1 MKENFNEK
9 TTKDKNVY
17 IVMRILRMVFWVC
30 VVYFA
35 FQSFQSGEYI
45 SMPLVLGLLMVP
57 VGIYNILSHRK
68 QFQGSTEEQKQF
80 NKIVVR
86 SVILAPI
93 IVVVFLAITVLIKL
107 KTG

>member
-1 MKENFNEK
+1 MKENYSEK

-45 SMPLVLGLLMVP
+45 SKPLVVGLLMVP

-68 QFQGSTEEQKQF
+68 QFQGSAEEQKQF

>member
-1 MKENFNEK
+1 MKENYSEK

-17 IVMRILRMVFWVC
+17 IVMRILRIVFWVC

-35 FQSFQSGEYI
+35 FQSFQTGEYI
-45 SMPLVLGLLMVP
+45 SKPLVVGLLMVP
-57 VGIYNILSHRK
+57 VGINNILSHRK

-93 IVVVFLAITVLIKL
+93 IVVVFLTMTVLIKL

>member
-1 MKENFNEK
+1 MKENYSEN

-45 SMPLVLGLLMVP
+45 SKPLVLGLLMVP

-93 IVVVFLAITVLIKL
+93 IVVVFLTITVLIML

>member
-1 MKENFNEK
+1 MKENYSEK

-17 IVMRILRMVFWVC
+17 IVMRILRIVFWVC

-35 FQSFQSGEYI
+35 FQSFQAGEYI
-45 SMPLVLGLLMVP
+45 SKPLVVGLLMVP

-68 QFQGSTEEQKQF
+68 QFQGSAEEQKQF

>member
-1 MKENFNEK
+1 MKENYSEK

-17 IVMRILRMVFWVC
+17 IVMRIIRIVFWVC

-35 FQSFQSGEYI
+35 FLSFQAGEYI
-45 SMPLVLGLLMVP
+45 SKPLAVGLLMVP

-68 QFQGSTEEQKQF
+68 RFQGSDGERKQF

-93 IVVVFLAITVLIKL
+93 IVIVFLTVTVLIML
-107 KTG
+107 KTD

>member
-1 MKENFNEK
+1 MKENYSEK

-17 IVMRILRMVFWVC
+17 IVMRILRIAFWVC

-45 SMPLVLGLLMVP
+45 SKPLVVGLLMVP

-93 IVVVFLAITVLIKL
+93 IVVVFLTITVLIML

>member
-1 MKENFNEK
+1 MKENYSEK

-17 IVMRILRMVFWVC
+17 IVMRILRIVFWVC

-35 FQSFQSGEYI
+35 FRSFQAGEYI
-45 SMPLVLGLLMVP
+45 SKPLVVGLLMVP

-68 QFQGSTEEQKQF
+68 QFQGSAEEQKQF

>member
-1 MKENFNEK
+1 MKENYSEK

-17 IVMRILRMVFWVC
+17 IVMRILRIVFWVC

-45 SMPLVLGLLMVP
+45 SKPLVLGLLMVP

-68 QFQGSTEEQKQF
+68 QFQGSAEEQKQF
-80 NKIVVR
+80 NKIVVC

-93 IVVVFLAITVLIKL
+93 IVVVFLTITVLIML

>member
-1 MKENFNEK
+1 MKENYSEK

-17 IVMRILRMVFWVC
+17 IVMRILRIAFWVC

-35 FQSFQSGEYI
+35 FQSFQAGEYI
-45 SMPLVLGLLMVP
+45 SKPLVVGLLMVP

-68 QFQGSTEEQKQF
+68 QFQGSAEEQKQF

>member
-1 MKENFNEK
+1 MKENYSEN

-45 SMPLVLGLLMVP
+45 SKPLVVGLLMVP

-93 IVVVFLAITVLIKL
+93 IVVVFLTITVLIML

>member
-1 MKENFNEK
+1 MKENYSEN

-45 SMPLVLGLLMVP
+45 SKPLVLGLLMVP

>member
-1 MKENFNEK
+1 MKENYSEK

-17 IVMRILRMVFWVC
+17 IVMRILRIAFWVC

-45 SMPLVLGLLMVP
+45 SKPLVLGLLMVP

>member
-1 MKENFNEK
+1 MKENYSEK

-45 SMPLVLGLLMVP
+45 SKPLVLGLLMVP